1 MTDRVRWGV
10 LGAAKIAR
18 DRVVPAM
25 RCSERADV
33 LAIASRDIEKARSAA
48 AALGIPRAYGSYEEL
63 LADPDVEAV
72 YNPLPN
78 HLHVPWSIRAAER
91 GKHVLCEKPIGM
103 TADEAR
109 TLLAARDRAGVVI
122 QEAFM
127 IRTHPQW
134 ARAVEIAGSGRIGPV
149 RSIIGGFSFFNDNA
163 ANIRNVPA
171 YGGGAIMD
179 IGCYLVN
186 TARLVFRKDPDRVMA
201 AIDRD
206 PQLGVDRL
214 ASILLDFAGA
224 HAIGTCS
231 IQMVPYQRVTIL
243 GTRGRVDVEI
253 PFNAPRD
260 RPCRLLV
267 DDGRDLFGGG
277 IERIEIATCDQYTIQ
292 ADLFSAAVRGERAPA
307 YPLEDSVRN
316 MSVIDAVFRS
326 AQSGRWVVPQS
337 GTIDSARSA
346 S

>member
-1 MTDRVRWGV
+1 MVDKVRWGV

-18 DRVVPAM
+18 EKVIPAM
-25 RCSERADV
+25 QCSRWAGV
-33 LAIASRDIEKARSAA
+33 SAIASRDLEKARAA
-48 AALGIPRAYGSYEEL
+48 ASALGIPRAYGSYDEL

-78 HLHVPWSIRAAER
+78 HLHVPWSIRAAEQ

-103 TADEAR
+103 NAAEAR
-109 TLLAARDRAGVVI
+109 SLLAVRDRTGVVI

-134 ARAVEIAGSGRIGPV
+134 ARTVEIAESGRIGTV
-149 RSIIGGFSFFNDNA
+149 RSVMGAFSFFNDNA

-186 TARLVFRKDPDRVMA
+186 TARLVFGREPGRVVA

-206 PQLGVDRL
+206 PRLGIDRL
-214 ASILLDFAGA
+214 ASILFDFGAA

-231 IQMVPYQRVTIL
+231 IQMVPYQRVIL
-243 GTRGRVDVEI
+243 FGTRGRVEIEI

-260 RPCRLLV
+260 RPCRVVV
-267 DDGRDLFGGG
+267 DDGSDLFGGG
-277 IERIEIATCDQYTIQ
+277 IERIEVESCDQYTIQ
-292 ADLFSAAVRGERAPA
+292 ADLFSQAVRGERAPA

-316 MSVIDAVFRS
+316 MAAIDAIFRS
-326 AQSGRWVVPQS
+326 AASGQWEIP
-337 GTIDSARSA
+337 DK
-346 S
+346 